1 MGSVIQSS
9 IPSTDKIQFTL
20 SLKMSTTQVVET
32 SITVCNSPNKD
43 YLYIVLTRLSKHV
56 HAPTYL
62 KSSYRNYKVVILHVD
77 KIDVS
82 LIEVNANH

>member
-32 SITVCNSPNKD
+32 SITVSNSPNQD
-43 YLYIVLTRLSKHV
+43 YTLYSPASISMFMHPHTVKVRIETTR
-56 HAPTYL
+56 
-62 KSSYRNYKVVILHVD
+62 
-77 KIDVS
+77 
-82 LIEVNANH
+82 